1 MNQSLQLENLK
12 ENGIVVFRVLK
23 TFIQFNFKHIL
34 YYFEDFNTTFLKNSS
49 IIDTKN
55 EHTTNENTT
64 NENTTNEDKSNEDTK
79 NEDTINEY

>member
-34 YYFEDFNTTFLKNSS
+34 YYFEDFNTTFLKKSS
-49 IIDTKN
+49 IVD
-55 EHTTNENTT
+55 TTNEDKSNENTTNEDTT
-64 NENTTNEDKSNEDTK
+64 NENTTNED
-79 NEDTINEY
+79 